1 MAIAFEGSALGI
13 HAPSL
18 GIWVFIFVTGFSL
31 VPVQSAVAQL
41 IPLPPPS
48 PSSNTIDKTNQAPND
63 NKAPVIQPLTT
74 EIKAGKS
81 VFKVRISDESGL
93 QLGQIK
99 YVHDGRIVTADLVKE
114 QNDVYKALI
123 DVQPPSRIIIID
135 AADQNGNVAT
145 VVKEYSILPSPDI
158 LKGIEDFFSSIIGKS
173 R

>member
-1 MAIAFEGSALGI
+1 MAIAFEDSTLGI

-18 GIWVFIFVTGFSL
+18 SIWVYIFVTAFSL
-31 VPVQSAVAQL
+31 VTVHSAAAQL

-123 DVQPPSRIIIID
+123 DVQPPSRIIVID

-145 VVKEYSILPSPDI
+145 VVKEYSILPGPDI
-158 LKGIEDFFSSIIGKS
+158 LKGIENFFSSIIGKS
-173 R
+173 Q